1 MRRVF
6 FTLSALLFVVVSTAF
21 SVVDHPTIALNEA
34 GVRVESD
41 SCSLSRR
48 HHEAVKSLHIW
59 KDTLR
64 AERLWQ
70 EIIAEDG
77 DYAPALYNLSI
88 LRRAKLNE
96 ATKLAKMAY
105 YADTTNKWYLD
116 SYATML
122 FDLGGLDEALPLF
135 QRLLSMDSQ
144 QTSTY
149 YYLSCIYT
157 HNNDIESAIS
167 ILDSAEVRMGPNPY
181 LDRIKVELLIDT
193 RQYDRA
199 INLGRRAVEDSPYD
213 VDARLALAST
223 YERAKRDSLARVA
236 YEEAYRI
243 DTTRLETI
251 IEILDYNI
259 RTKNVAEQFRFEDM
273 VFNHERVP
281 LDLKIARMEEFMEG
295 DFYRQN
301 FFRVG
306 GLINTLTKQY
316 PTDRDVVAMYT
327 MHLCRAGMMQEAQ
340 EYLRSHTNDANVTP
354 EDFSLLIALDT
365 SLKDEDAIFNDL
377 VRGLE
382 LFPYDV
388 KLISMYA
395 MVHYYSDDTN
405 GAIRVLRKA
414 TKRLKNSEDLSYCW
428 GRIGD
433 LYHELENDKEAFKA
447 YSTALNYN
455 PENVEVLNNFAY
467 YLSLHNEELDKA
479 LAMSLLA
486 ITLEADNYNYMD
498 TYAWVLHCLG
508 RDAEAKKY
516 MRQALMLSKHGDAS
530 LLAHYADI
538 LWALGEKFMAETY
551 WQKAVNAGYDADEM
565 AEHIA
570 QLKQDK

>member
-486 ITLEADNYNYMD
+486 ITLEADNYNYID